1 MKKIFKFFF
10 ISVVVVLVAFFAS
23 YKYFSLPVSSD
34 SQTQDFVV
42 NQGDSL
48 RQIAK
53 RLELNG
59 FVKNQYFFILEAYR
73 VGLNSKLQAGQFR
86 LSPSL
91 SLSQVVSQLSKGGS
105 FDFWYTIIP
114 GQRLEEFAI
123 DAEFEALARP
133 NEGMLF
139 PDKYLIPQTFSNQQI
154 IDLILKNYQTKFP
167 NLNYQDLILASLIER
182 EAKTFESKKMI
193 SGILKNRLSINMA
206 LQVDATVQYV
216 RDSQTSRPE
225 KYWAP
230 VSSAD
235 RQIKSAYNTYQNPG
249 LPPAPICNPGP
260 DSINAALKPT
270 SSDYIFYI
278 TGNDGQ
284 MYYAKTLAEHNQNIA
299 NHLR

>member
-1 MKKIFKFFF
+1 VKKIFKFFL

-59 FVKNQYFFILEAYR
+59 LVKNQYFFILHAYR
-73 VGLNSKLQAGQFR
+73 VGLNSRLQAGQFR

-114 GQRLEEFAI
+114 GQRLEEFAL
-123 DAEFEALARP
+123 DPEFETLARP
-133 NEGMLF
+133 SEGMLF
-139 PDKYLIPQTFSNQQI
+139 PDKYLIPQTYSNQQI

-167 NLNYQDLILASLIER
+167 NLKYEDLILASLIER

-193 SGILKNRLSINMA
+193 SGILKNRLDRNMA
-206 LQVDATVQYV
+206 LQVDATVQYA
-216 RDSQTSRPE
+216 RDSQSKPE
-225 KYWAP
+225 KYWTP
-230 VSSAD
+230 VSSANL
-235 RQIKSAYNTYQNPG
+235 QIKSAYNTYQNPG
-249 LPPAPICNPGP
+249 LPPSPICNPGP
-260 DSINAALKPT
+260 DSINAALNPT
-270 SSDYIFYI
+270 DSDYLFYI

-284 MYYAKTLAEHNQNIA
+284 MYYAVNLAEHNQNIA